1 MGQTVSYT
9 IEAHAD
15 WSGQTVLNDSECVR
29 SVTENLSSLAE
40 NPTLAFYS
48 LNLFSDLPRHFNEN
62 QEFRNRD
69 GRAILGNFPQVNQQ
83 QFWVMAQWPHFQRRG
98 PHQVVEFN
106 LCLGAPALFLKTH
119 TA

>member
-1 MGQTVSYT
+1 M
-9 IEAHAD
+9 
-15 WSGQTVLNDSECVR
+15 R

-40 NPTLAFYS
+40 NPTLAFYN
-48 LNLFSDLPRHFNEN
+48 LNLFSDLRYLADHFLSPQANVPRHINEN

-69 GRAILGNFPQVNQQ
+69 GRAILGNFPQVDQQ